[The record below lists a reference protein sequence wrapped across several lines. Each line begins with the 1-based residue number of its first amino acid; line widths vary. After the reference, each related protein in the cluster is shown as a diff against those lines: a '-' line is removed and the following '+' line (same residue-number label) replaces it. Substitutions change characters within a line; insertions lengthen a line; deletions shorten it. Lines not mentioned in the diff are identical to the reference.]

1 PLPRRGGSG
10 APLRGRTGDL
20 RGGAGRGVRNVG
32 PRRRREARPSRA
44 LRGGR
49 RGARAPARGFLRP
62 GGGGPDAPPGVRAR
76 ARETPAL
83 ARRGPSR
90 GSPCGR
96 RRGRGPRGRDRLTA
110 YSALRRSIVPESTT
124 PPARE
129 IAVKYSVSPEISAA
143 RNALSVSNPLAVI
156 GELLSMSP
164 TASCPPD
171 PTTKWTIP
179 CCGFTRSKK

>member
-1 PLPRRGGSG
+1 GSG
-10 APLRGRTGDL
+10 AAFCGRPSPLRGRTG
-20 RGGAGRGVRNVG
+20 RGIRHVGA
-32 PRRRREARPSRA
+32 RRRLPARPPGA
-44 LRGGR
+44 LHRGR
-49 RGARAPARGFLRP
+49 RGARPPARRLLRS
-62 GGGGPDAPPGVRAR
+62 GGGGSDAPPGVRAR
-76 ARETPAL
+76 AGETAAL
-83 ARRGPSR
+83 ARRRPPR
-90 GSPCGR
+90 GGAGGGR
-96 RRGRGPRGRDRLTA
+96 GGRGPGERDRLTA

-129 IAVKYSVSPEISAA
+129 IALKYSVSPEISAA
-143 RNALSVSNPLAVI
+143 RNARSVSNPLAVI